1 MSLGSQQINILICLE
16 FVIFEFHI
24 FGHRILFSKETN
36 PDSRFKIL
44 LYLCTDLFV
53 SIKEINIPHK
63 WPRPLIPLNNGAGN
77 KLKVEG
83 RLKIKK
89 WHRVKVI

>member
-1 MSLGSQQINILICLE
+1 MSFIFLAIEYYLVKKQIQILGLKFYFIS
-16 FVIFEFHI
+16 
-24 FGHRILFSKETN
+24 
-36 PDSRFKIL
+36 
-44 LYLCTDLFV
+44 TDLFV

>member
-1 MSLGSQQINILICLE
+1 MSLGSQQINQLICLE
-16 FVIFEFHI
+16 FGHIIFLAIEYYLVKK
-24 FGHRILFSKETN
+24 RN

-77 KLKVEG
+77 KLKVG
-83 RLKIKK
+83 DRLKSNKMA
-89 WHRVKVI
+89 HG